1 MHYYDIHDQ
10 TFNDTLEIQ
19 QNILTIQQNI
29 LTPVILKFE
38 SKHVYIMTPN
48 NNRN

>member
-10 TFNDTLEIQ
+10 TFNDTLE
-19 QNILTIQQNI
+19 IQQNI